1 MNIHASCISLGGR
14 GILFLGD
21 SGAGK
26 SDLSL
31 RMITSFDA
39 KLVADDRVDI
49 KITNDKVI
57 AAAPDILKGLLEV
70 RGVGIIS
77 LPPQD
82 SVEVNLVVNLTTAQ
96 LERLPEKSFY
106 EIAGVS
112 LPQISLN
119 PFEISAPAKVLAAIS
134 LL

>member
-31 RMITSFDA
+31 RMITSFGA

-70 RGVGIIS
+70 RGIGIIS

>member
-1 MNIHASCISLGGR
+1 MNIHASCISLDGR

-31 RMITSFDA
+31 RMITSFGA

-49 KITNDKVI
+49 KITDNKVI
-57 AAAPDILKGLLEV
+57 ASAPDILKGLLEV
-70 RGVGIIS
+70 RGIGIIS
-77 LPPQD
+77 LPLQD

-106 EIAGVS
+106 EIAGVR

-119 PFEISAPAKVLAAIS
+119 PFETSASAKVLAAIS

>member
-1 MNIHASCISLGGR
+1 MNIHASCISLDGR
-14 GILFLGD
+14 GILFLGA

-31 RMITSFDA
+31 RLITSFGA

-119 PFEISAPAKVLAAIS
+119 PFEISASAKVLAAIS

>member
-1 MNIHASCISLGGR
+1 MNIHASCISLDGR
-14 GILFLGD
+14 GILFLGA

-31 RMITSFDA
+31 RLITSFGA

-49 KITNDKVI
+49 KITDNKVI
-57 AAAPDILKGLLEV
+57 ASAPDILKGLLEV
-70 RGVGIIS
+70 RGIGIIS
-77 LPPQD
+77 LPLQD
-82 SVEVNLVVNLTTAQ
+82 SVEVNLVVNLTTAP

-119 PFEISAPAKVLAAIS
+119 PFETSASAKVLAALS

>member
-1 MNIHASCISLGGR
+1 MNIHASCISLDGR
-14 GILFLGD
+14 GILFLGA

-31 RMITSFDA
+31 RLITSFGA

-119 PFEISAPAKVLAAIS
+119 PFEISAPAKVLAALS

>member
-31 RMITSFDA
+31 RMITSFGA

>member
-1 MNIHASCISLGGR
+1 MNIHASCISLDGR
-14 GILFLGD
+14 GILFLGA

-31 RMITSFDA
+31 RLITSFGA

-49 KITNDKVI
+49 KITDNKVI
-57 AAAPDILKGLLEV
+57 ASAPDILKGLLEV
-70 RGVGIIS
+70 RGIGIIS
-77 LPPQD
+77 LPLQD
-82 SVEVNLVVNLTTAQ
+82 SVEVNLVVNLTTAP

>member
-1 MNIHASCISLGGR
+1 MNIHASCISLDGR
-14 GILFLGD
+14 GILFLGA

-31 RMITSFDA
+31 RLITSFGA

>member
-31 RMITSFDA
+31 RMITSFGA

-119 PFEISAPAKVLAAIS
+119 PFETSAPAKVLAAIS